1 MFIYINIMNQR
12 PTSFLLRDKITFSE
26 RESRRLKLIHRLQKR
41 QKHHHDILPP
51 EFYGE
56 DTQTEII
63 PGIVPVPTTIVP
75 PAIVPPTIIPT
86 PTLGPGR
93 TIGPI
98 LIPKDKS
105 SPLEPWGVTSGR
117 VPSLKDLGDPIP
129 RNKTIGGPVEF
140 VNIGD
145 LMEDAAS
152 TLSLLGL

>member
-1 MFIYINIMNQR
+1 MNQR

-26 RESRRLKLIHRLQKR
+26 RESRRLRHIQKR

-51 EFYGE
+51 EFYGTDE
-56 DTQTEII
+56 TQTEII
-63 PGIVPVPTTIVP
+63 PEIVPPLVPPTIVP
-75 PAIVPPTIIPT
+75 TPTIIPPTIIPT

-105 SPLEPWGVTSGR
+105 EPPLGPWMPTYGR

>member
-1 MFIYINIMNQR
+1 MNQR

-26 RESRRLKLIHRLQKR
+26 RESRRLRHIQKR

-63 PGIVPVPTTIVP
+63 PEIVPPLVPPLVP
-75 PAIVPPTIIPT
+75 PAIVPTPTIIPPTIIPT